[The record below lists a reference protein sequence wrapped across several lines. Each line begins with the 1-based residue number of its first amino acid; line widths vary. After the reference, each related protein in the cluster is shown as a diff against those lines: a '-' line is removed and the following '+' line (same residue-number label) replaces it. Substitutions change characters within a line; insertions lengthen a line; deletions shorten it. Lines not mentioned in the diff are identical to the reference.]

1 MNEETFCT
9 EHVILM
15 ILLLEHV
22 LAFGGRINFNII
34 FNKMVEKVRLK
45 APAI

>member
-1 MNEETFCT
+1 MNTETFCT

-22 LAFGGRINFNII
+22 LAFGGRINFNI
-34 FNKMVEKVRLK
+34 FKKMVENVQVKVR
-45 APAI
+45 AI